1 MYTGTLIN
9 DLLALVER
17 AERSAK
23 AAVATLE
30 TNFLSGE
37 PGWQGP
43 VMDQPVMNH
52 GALDLTDQTVP
63 EAAWSER
70 G

>member
-23 AAVATLE
+23 TRGATLE
-30 TNFLSGE
+30 PEFLPSA
-37 PGWQGP
+37 PGWQEDARNT
-43 VMDQPVMNH
+43 M
-52 GALDLTDQTVP
+52 
-63 EAAWSER
+63 SEIT
-70 G
+70 